1 MVLKKRMRIVK
12 TKSIAA
18 WWNERKEGVS
28 STFMQSVFNH
38 TIKSTPNT
46 LELQQSEENEKE
58 IAKVE
63 DRKEERKKNK
73 NANY

>member
-1 MVLKKRMRIVK
+1 
-12 TKSIAA
+12 
-18 WWNERKEGVS
+18 
-28 STFMQSVFNH
+28 MQSVFNH